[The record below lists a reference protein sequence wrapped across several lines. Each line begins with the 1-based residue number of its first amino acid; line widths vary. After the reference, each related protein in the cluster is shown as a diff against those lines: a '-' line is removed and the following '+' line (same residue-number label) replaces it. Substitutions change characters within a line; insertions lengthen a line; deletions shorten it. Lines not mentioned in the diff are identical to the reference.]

1 MFFAEKLMRNKTVL
15 VNFSY
20 LSILQIFTI
29 VFPLLTYPYLL
40 RIIGLELYG
49 VLVFAQAIISYVSL
63 VINFGFNMSGAR
75 SVAVYKGDKERLSQ
89 IVSSIYLCKFILW
102 FICLIVYLSV
112 ISIFPFFKNYYW
124 VYVLSFLLTFNEL
137 LLPIWFFQG
146 IERMKYITIVNLSSR
161 LLFVVAIFLFVYDH
175 EDFLLVPLLNG
186 IGAILAGCLSFYIV
200 LGKEK
205 INLSLIPMKEL
216 ISAYKESLS
225 LFVSLLST
233 QIYVN
238 VNKLVIG
245 SFLGMSEVSI
255 YDMAEKVSLLIKL
268 PVSMMGQAVFP
279 KISRERNV
287 CFVNRVMFLVAGIV
301 SLAYVVL
308 FVYSGWI
315 VYLFTGEY
323 IEVASLIIRLLGV
336 SAILVSFN
344 NFLGGNRLIPFG
356 YSSVYM
362 RVMVANC
369 LFFLA
374 STGLLWMTENINIY
388 TVTVMTVA
396 VEGFCLVTLLYK
408 DWRLNLLKL

>member
-1 MFFAEKLMRNKTVL
+1 M
-15 VNFSY
+15 
-20 LSILQIFTI
+20 
-29 VFPLLTYPYLL
+29 
-40 RIIGLELYG
+40 
-49 VLVFAQAIISYVSL
+49 FAQAIISYVSL

-161 LLFVVAIFLFVYDH
+161 LLFVVAIFLFVHDH

-200 LGKEK
+200 LRKEK

-374 STGLLWMTENINIY
+374 STGLL
-388 TVTVMTVA
+388 
-396 VEGFCLVTLLYK
+396 G
-408 DWRLNLLKL
+408 

>member
-1 MFFAEKLMRNKTVL
+1 
-15 VNFSY
+15 
-20 LSILQIFTI
+20 
-29 VFPLLTYPYLL
+29 
-40 RIIGLELYG
+40 
-49 VLVFAQAIISYVSL
+49 
-63 VINFGFNMSGAR
+63 
-75 SVAVYKGDKERLSQ
+75 
-89 IVSSIYLCKFILW
+89 
-102 FICLIVYLSV
+102 
-112 ISIFPFFKNYYW
+112 
-124 VYVLSFLLTFNEL
+124 
-137 LLPIWFFQG
+137 
-146 IERMKYITIVNLSSR
+146 
-161 LLFVVAIFLFVYDH
+161 
-175 EDFLLVPLLNG
+175 
-186 IGAILAGCLSFYIV
+186 
-200 LGKEK
+200 
-205 INLSLIPMKEL
+205 
-216 ISAYKESLS
+216 
-225 LFVSLLST
+225 
-233 QIYVN
+233 
-238 VNKLVIG
+238 
-245 SFLGMSEVSI
+245 
-255 YDMAEKVSLLIKL
+255 
-268 PVSMMGQAVFP
+268 MGQAVFP